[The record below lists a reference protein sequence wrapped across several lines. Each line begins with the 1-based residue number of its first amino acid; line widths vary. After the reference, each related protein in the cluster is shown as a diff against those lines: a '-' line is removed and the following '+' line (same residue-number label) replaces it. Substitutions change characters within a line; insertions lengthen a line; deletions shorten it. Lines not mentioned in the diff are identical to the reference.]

1 MFHHL
6 FIGKLSSGGTFQS
19 GVKTN
24 FSWRNAVYL
33 FLKTHRHDF
42 FFFFLLATDLVSL
55 SLFFLFCCGRKS
67 LNANVQEM
75 GLTEKLL
82 SETV

>member
-42 FFFFLLATDLVSL
+42 FFFFFTSNRFGFAFPFLPFLLWPEEFERQCA
-55 SLFFLFCCGRKS
+55 G
-67 LNANVQEM
+67 N
-75 GLTEKLL
+75 GPH
-82 SETV
+82 